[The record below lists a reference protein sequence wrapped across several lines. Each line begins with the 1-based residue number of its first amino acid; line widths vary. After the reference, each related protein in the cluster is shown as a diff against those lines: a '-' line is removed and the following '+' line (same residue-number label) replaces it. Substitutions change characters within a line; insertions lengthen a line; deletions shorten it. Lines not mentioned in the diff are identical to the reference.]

1 MIKGKK
7 WRLVKMKKIFL
18 MLMVVCCVFVTG
30 CFGKDNNSALKD
42 IRKKYEN
49 LKAYQLTGNLEI
61 LNNYENT
68 NKIKEI
74 FIFCCK

>member
-1 MIKGKK
+1 
-7 WRLVKMKKIFL
+7 MKKIFL

-49 LKAYQLTGNLEI
+49 LSIPINW
-61 LNNYENT
+61 
-68 NKIKEI
+68 
-74 FIFCCK
+74 